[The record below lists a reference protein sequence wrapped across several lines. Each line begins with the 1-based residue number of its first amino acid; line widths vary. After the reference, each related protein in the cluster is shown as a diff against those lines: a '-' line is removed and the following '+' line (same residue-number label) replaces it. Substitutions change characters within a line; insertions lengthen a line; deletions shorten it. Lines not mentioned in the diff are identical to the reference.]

1 MLILSIHSK
10 MKNSVRIVSPWLNY
24 LYKIPIVVLF
34 CISCQSEQ
42 THSNVPPNKKI
53 IGLWQY
59 DDAVNSYIEIDGI
72 NYTEYL
78 GEIKATIVC
87 SMEWEDSMNYIL
99 LVKNATGAM
108 NKSLKPGE
116 RIKVHIAELTQTRFS
131 FRVQN
136 RDIIPLEELTRKK

>member
-1 MLILSIHSK
+1 L
-10 MKNSVRIVSPWLNY
+10 PD
-24 LYKIPIVVLF
+24 
-34 CISCQSEQ
+34 
-42 THSNVPPNKKI
+42 KKI